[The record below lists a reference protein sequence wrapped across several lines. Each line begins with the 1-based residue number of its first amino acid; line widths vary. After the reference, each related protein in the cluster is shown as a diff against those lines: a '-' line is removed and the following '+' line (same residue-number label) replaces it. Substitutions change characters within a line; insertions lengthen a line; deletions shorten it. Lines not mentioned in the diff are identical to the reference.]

1 MISIMKQEDE
11 TNYSLSEFIVDAPSD
26 VSSLLIDVAPG
37 STCLVIDT
45 SDVYIMGNNIIKEK
59 IIWIIH

>member
-1 MISIMKQEDE
+1 MISIMKQGDE

-26 VSSLLIDVAPG
+26 VSSLPIDVAPG

-45 SDVYIMGNNIIKEK
+45 SDVYIMGNNKK
-59 IIWIIH
+59 WKLL